1 MIAHSIFFYIFSIIA
16 ILSAIMVT
24 VSKNTVHSVFFLI
37 LDFISISCLF
47 IMIGAEFVGM
57 IMLIVYVGAVAV
69 LFLFVVMML
78 NVSLQKNEWFAAE
91 RGSSHIPVGIIVS
104 IIIFFELII
113 VVGGWKFKP
122 NLNPDSLDLN
132 FISEKTNTHSI
143 GEVLYTDYI
152 HLFQLSGMIL
162 LVAMIGAI
170 VLTFRKRSGIKK
182 QSYFKQVSRERSDG
196 VELID
201 VEKNKGVKIDVRSFP
216 WPLSYISSYNLYYWC
231 GGNIFKSKKYN
242 CYFNEY

>member
-1 MIAHSIFFYIFSIIA
+1 MIIHSIFFYIFSLIAIIA
-16 ILSAIMVT
+16 AIMVT

-47 IMIGAEFVGM
+47 ILIGAEFLGM

-78 NVSLQKNEWFAAE
+78 NLTQQKNELFVKAE
-91 RGSSHIPVGIIVS
+91 DSNHIPIGLIVS

-113 VVGGWKFKP
+113 VIGGWKYKTQVVESFSTVGI
-122 NLNPDSLDLN
+122 NLTS
-132 FISEKTNTHSI
+132 SNTHSI
-143 GEVLYTDYI
+143 GQVLYTDYI

-170 VLTFRKRSGIKK
+170 VLTFRKRSGVKK
-182 QSYFKQVSRERSDG
+182 QSYFKQISRERYEG
-196 VELID
+196 VEL
-201 VEKNKGVKIDVRSFP
+201 VEVESNKGVKIDV
-216 WPLSYISSYNLYYWC
+216 
-231 GGNIFKSKKYN
+231 
-242 CYFNEY
+242 